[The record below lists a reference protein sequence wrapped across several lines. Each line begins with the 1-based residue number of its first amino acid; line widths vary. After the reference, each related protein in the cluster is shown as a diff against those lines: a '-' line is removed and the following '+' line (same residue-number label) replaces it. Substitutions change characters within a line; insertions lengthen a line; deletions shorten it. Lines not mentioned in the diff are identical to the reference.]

1 MMRNEEKIIGFLDGC
16 MTVRCNPNTAYG
28 IGFRVDSLKSVNRT
42 ICNENFIEEY
52 VDNMINVYFN
62 GWDSDNDY
70 LESLCEEYKTDAF
83 HLRNKLIKT
92 FLNNPKE
99 FFEFWNRDE
108 AFYADMVFEDE
119 VITIGDEEYFYKPEQ
134 VFVTNTNQK
143 ESIDLISKLS
153 YIVDE
158 NLLENIKKIIPYAT
172 NEKVTEHKDFYFN
185 LRDKIN
191 NQLKEIDNNKIL
203 SSYLQKNKD
212 AVELSRL

>member
-1 MMRNEEKIIGFLDGC
+1 MMRDNEKIIGFLDGC
-16 MTVRCNPNTAYG
+16 MTVRCNPNTVYG
-28 IGFRVDSLKSVNRT
+28 IGFRVDSLKSINKT
-42 ICNENFIEEY
+42 ICNESFIEEY
-52 VDNMINVYFN
+52 VDTVINS
-62 GWDSDNDY
+62 SDDDY
-70 LESLCEEYKTDAF
+70 LRELSEEYNVDTF

-119 VITIGDEEYFYKPEQ
+119 VVTIGDEEYFYKPEQ
-134 VFVTNTNQK
+134 LFVTNTNQK
-143 ESIDLISKLS
+143 ECIDLISKLT

-158 NLLENIKKIIPYAT
+158 NLLEDIKKMIPYAI
-172 NEKVTEHKDFYFN
+172 NEKITENRDFYFN

-212 AVELSRL
+212 AVELSKF

>member
-1 MMRNEEKIIGFLDGC
+1 MI
-16 MTVRCNPNTAYG
+16 VRCNPNTAYG
-28 IGFRVDSLKSVNRT
+28 IGFRVDSLKSINRT

-52 VDNMINVYFN
+52 VDNIINAYFN

-83 HLRNKLIKT
+83 HLRNKLIET
-92 FLNNPKE
+92 FLNNPKK

-108 AFYADMVFEDE
+108 ACYSDMVFEDE
-119 VITIGDEEYFYKPEQ
+119 VVIISDEEYFYKPEQ

-143 ESIDLISKLS
+143 ECIDLISNLS

-158 NLLENIKKIIPYAT
+158 NLLEDIKKIIPYAI
-172 NEKVTEHKDFYFN
+172 NERITENRDFYFN

-191 NQLKEIDNNKIL
+191 NQLKEIDNNKVL
-203 SSYLQKNKD
+203 SSYMLGHKD
-212 AVELSRL
+212 APELSKL

>member
-1 MMRNEEKIIGFLDGC
+1 MSRNDEKIIGFLDGC
-16 MTVRCNPNTAYG
+16 MAVRCNPNTVYG

-42 ICNENFIEEY
+42 IYNESFIEEY
-52 VDNMINVYFN
+52 VDTVINS
-62 GWDSDNDY
+62 SDDDY
-70 LESLCEEYKTDAF
+70 LRELSEEYNVDTS

-108 AFYADMVFEDE
+108 AFYSDMVFEDE
-119 VITIGDEEYFYKPEQ
+119 VVTIDDEEYFYKPEQ

-143 ESIDLISKLS
+143 ESIDLISRLT

-158 NLLENIKKIIPYAT
+158 NLLEDIKKMIPYAI
-172 NEKVTEHKDFYFN
+172 NEKITENRDFYFN

-203 SSYLQKNKD
+203 SNYLQKNKD